1 MFKYII
7 DVIRKVAVLYDGSQ
21 QSSILGQGNIRLL
34 NIFSVEGKNILSEL
48 DEYEAISL
56 VFLVLDQ
63 DQLARRAFIF
73 CQKISHGRYKV
84 G

>member
-1 MFKYII
+1 MYII
-7 DVIRKVAVLYDGSQ
+7 DFDKTSHCLVMISA
-21 QSSILGQGNIRLL
+21 IIGNISVL
-34 NIFSVEGKNILSEL
+34 NIFSVEGRNILSEL

-63 DQLARRAFIF
+63 DQLARRAFII
-73 CQKISHGRYKV
+73 CQKISHGRFKV